1 MTAYRIA
8 LFLHL
13 LGAVSFFAG
22 MAVAGVGLAAAAR
35 RTRPSETA
43 LLLHAGRLGLPL
55 VGAGFL
61 LLLGAG
67 LSLVHETGRSLGT
80 PWIAAALGLLI
91 GSALL
96 GGYGGRAPRH
106 ARELATRLADEGDD
120 PSAELQT
127 LFLARPALA
136 ANTLAALAALA
147 ALGLMVWRPGG

>member
-13 LGAVSFFAG
+13 FGAVSFFAG
-22 MAVAGVGLAAAAR
+22 MAVAGVAFAAAAR

-43 LLLHAGRLGLPL
+43 LLLRTGRLGLPL
-55 VGAGFL
+55 VGAGFV

-67 LSLVHETGRSLGT
+67 LWLVHETGRSLGT

-106 ARELATRLADEGDD
+106 ARELATRLAAGDD
-120 PSAELQT
+120 APSAELRS
-127 LFLARPALA
+127 LLLARPALA
-136 ANTLAALAALA
+136 ANTLAALSALA
-147 ALGLMVWRPGG
+147 ALALMVWRPGG